1 MSFKYILTVILTLIN
16 VSIFSQINL
25 IPNPGFEIGKPGK
38 SPQCVYFGSDLI
50 NNDILYWKRA
60 KCNVGGNILPPCTN
74 RFSFPDWME
83 PGLCGSTPFTH
94 SRYIYLEERATQGF
108 QDAIRVGLLST
119 MNTLK
124 NYIFKINYTYAGPRK
139 STSPPSPSES
149 YPRVTIHLTK
159 YSEHWSS
166 SWGNVSLKFSMYPPT
181 QQNAP
186 NPSGWA
192 QHWHILNGPLINS
205 HPFFGNIFNDLKNIV
220 LDCSGRHVYIDYVEL
235 SENCP
240 NPLLIENH
248 QFYNNVNEIPYKA
261 GSILKAG
268 YDVGNPSPNG
278 NVVVNNGAK
287 ATFKAG
293 SQIILEPGF
302 IVEEGADF
310 ETIFEPCNSNTAK
323 VDNEIIVIDEKT
335 IQIGDITIYDDR
347 VETLA
352 CSDTLRIFG
361 LDGDTTSFVNYFWD
375 FGNGQTSNSP
385 VGEVFYENS
394 GEYTVKLALT
404 DSSGV
409 TDTLSKIYIQPDC
422 KGKTNRLSNDTTN
435 NKSNTV
441 SYLSPTIFPNPTAA
455 NINITQLNNFVGGNI
470 EIINLMGQVIFT
482 TTINSNQLSADL
494 SKHPKGIYLI
504 KISSDKEQVIE
515 KIVLE

>member
-1 MSFKYILTVILTLIN
+1 MKITLLLLTITSSFPL
-16 VSIFSQINL
+16 FAQINL
-25 IPNPGFEIGKPGK
+25 IPNSGFEVAK
-38 SPQCVYFGSDLI
+38 SGRQPECNYYYDNQNDLGFNNYDI
-50 NNDILYWKRA
+50 DNDIQYWINARVKHISTSL
-60 KCNVGGNILPPCTN
+60 KYK
-74 RFSFPDWME
+74 SSSPDWHKE
-83 PGLCGSTPFTH
+83 GFNCTTSPFSY
-94 SRYIYLEERATQGF
+94 SRHIFLSKRNERY
-108 QDAIRVGLLST
+108 QDAIITSLLNK
-119 MNTLK
+119 MNPTK
-124 NYIFKINYTYAGPRK
+124 NYIFKINFAQGLRK
-139 STSPPSPSES
+139 DDLIVPGAN
-149 YPRVTIHLTK
+149 RLKIWLTK
-159 YSEHWSS
+159 YGYHWSS
-166 SWGNVSLKFSMYPPT
+166 DWGNLKISYNMYPPVIS
-181 QQNAP
+181 A
-186 NPSGWA
+186 GWQ
-192 QHWHILNGPLINS
+192 QHWHILDGPLMNS
-205 HPFFGNIFNDLKNIV
+205 SYFGNIFKDLNNIV
-220 LDCSGRHVYIDYVEL
+220 LDCANDHAYIDYVEL

-261 GSILKAG
+261 ASILKAG
-268 YDVGNPSPNG
+268 FDVGNPLPNG
-278 NVVVNNGAK
+278 NVVVNSGAK

-293 SQIILEPGF
+293 SQIILEPGV
-302 IVEEGADF
+302 IVEQGADF

-375 FGNGQTSNSP
+375 FGNGQTSDNP
-385 VGEVFYENS
+385 IGEVYYDKP
-394 GEYTVKLALT
+394 GEYKVKLVLT

-409 TDTLSKIYIQPDC
+409 TDTLSKIYIRPDC

-441 SYLSPTIFPNPTAA
+441 SYLSPTIFPNPTSN
-455 NINITQLNNFVGGNI
+455 NINITQLNNFIGGNI

-482 TTINSNQLSADL
+482 TTINTNQLSADL
-494 SKHPKGIYLI
+494 SKHPKGIYLV
-504 KISSDKEQVIE
+504 KISSNKEQVIE